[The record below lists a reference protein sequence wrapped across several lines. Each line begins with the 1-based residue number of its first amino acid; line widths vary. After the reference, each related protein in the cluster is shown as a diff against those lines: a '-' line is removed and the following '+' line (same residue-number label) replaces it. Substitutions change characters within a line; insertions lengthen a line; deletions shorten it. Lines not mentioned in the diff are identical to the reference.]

1 MGRSRVSSHFYLSAA
16 RVVAGTPP
24 RVAAWGSCCYRFS
37 TSMDHSI
44 STSPA
49 NDEVQRG
56 RLLILAAAFLWSL
69 AGVFIKFLVLH
80 PLTIVFY
87 RSLFASLAFAP
98 FVARSQ
104 LQVRP
109 AIVVSVLSYTAA
121 ISAFVAANKLTT
133 AANAIVLQY
142 TAPVFVFLFTR
153 LIWGEKI
160 SKLNGSALAVAM
172 LGVAIIAT
180 DSAGEPEMAGV
191 LLALV
196 SGLLFAVYMVNLQRT
211 QEVHPVYLTW
221 INNLLCALLLLLV
234 VKSRLALSLDQAI
247 ILAVMGAVQLGMPY
261 FLFSQGLRT
270 VPLQEASLIALIE
283 PVLNPLWVGL
293 IVGEIPSAA
302 TLAGGA
308 LIVFG
313 LGGRYLWPLFGKSAE
328 AAHTEP
334 GK

>member
-1 MGRSRVSSHFYLSAA
+1 
-16 RVVAGTPP
+16 
-24 RVAAWGSCCYRFS
+24 
-37 TSMDHSI
+37 MDKSI

-49 NDEVQRG
+49 NNEIQRG
-56 RLLILAAAFLWSL
+56 RLLILAAALLWSL
-69 AGVFIKFLVLH
+69 AGVFIKFLDLY
-80 PLTIVFY
+80 PLSIVFY
-87 RSLFASLAFAP
+87 RSLFASLVFAP
-98 FVARSQ
+98 FVRRSQ

-142 TAPVFVFLFTR
+142 TAPVFVFLLTR

-160 SKLNGSALAVAM
+160 SKLNGCTLAVAM
-172 LGVAIIAT
+172 LGVAIIAS

-191 LLALV
+191 LLALL
-196 SGLLFAVYMVNLQRT
+196 SGVLFAVYMVNLQRT

-221 INNLLCALLLLLV
+221 INNLVCALLLLLV
-234 VKSRLALSLDQAI
+234 VKSQLALSLQQAI

-283 PVLNPLWVGL
+283 PVLNPLWVAL

-302 TLAGGA
+302 TLVGG
-308 LIVFG
+308 LIILFG
-313 LGGRYLWPLFGKSAE
+313 LGVRYLWPMLSKPAE